1 MTPYRFKIASEAFE
15 LEQIHRLNHAT
26 FAEEIP
32 QHPRNAEGVL
42 VDRFHHQN
50 TYLVALDGDR
60 VVGMLAVRTDRPFS
74 LDTKVPDLDSHLPE
88 GRSVC
93 EVRLLAVRREHRKGT
108 VFRGLMR
115 LVMQHCPSLGF
126 DTAVISATVRQL
138 KLYGHMGFKPF
149 GPLVGTPE
157 AQFQPMYL
165 TLEAARERWRAFEP
179 GRVRLLPGPVSV
191 HPAVRRALAAPSIP
205 HRCAEFAALLREVK
219 ARLRGL
225 AGTERVSLLF
235 GSGTLANDAVA
246 AQISRDGGIGGR
258 GLVLANGEFGERLC
272 DHARRFG
279 LAHSVLRAEWG
290 SAFDYGLVDGLAAQP
305 GCDWVWAVHCET
317 STGVLNDL
325 GALSAICRHRG
336 RRLYLDCI
344 SSIGTVP
351 VSLAGVRLASGV
363 SGKGLGS
370 FAGVSMVF
378 HDHEIAPAPD
388 LPRYLDLGCYA
399 REDEVPY
406 TFSSNLAAALR
417 TALERRRFEER
428 FAGIASLA
436 SWLRGSLRSQGLRI
450 LAPDAHASPAVITI
464 VLPPEAPSCRVGSVL
479 EERGFELGWSSAYL
493 RERNWIQICLM
504 GEHDRAELE
513 PLPRLLSNAVTALSQ
528 KPPFGVVAN
537 RVGSV

>member
-1 MTPYRFKIASEAFE
+1 MTAVRFKIASEVSE
-15 LEQIHRLNHAT
+15 LDQIHRLNHAT

-32 QHPRNAEGVL
+32 QHPRNGDGVL
-42 VDRFHHQN
+42 VDRFHDQN
-50 TYLVALDGDR
+50 TYVIALDGDR
-60 VVGMLAVRTDRPFS
+60 LAGMLAVRTDRPFS

-93 EVRLLAVRREHRKGT
+93 EVRLLAVASERRRGT

-115 LVMQHCPSLGF
+115 LVIQHCLSRGF

-157 AQFQPMYL
+157 AQYQPMYL

-179 GRVRLLPGPVSV
+179 AKVRLLPGPLSV
-191 HPAVRRALAAPSIP
+191 HPAVRRALAGPSIP
-205 HRCAEFAALLREVK
+205 HRCGEFAATLREVK
-219 ARLRGL
+219 ARLREL

-246 AQISRDGGIGGR
+246 AQISREGGIGDI
-258 GLVLANGEFGERLC
+258 GLILVNGEFGERLC

-279 LAHSVLRAEWG
+279 LAHSALRTEWG
-290 SAFDYGLVDGLAAQP
+290 SVFDYEYVDDLVAQAD
-305 GCDWVWAVHCET
+305 CAWVWAVHCET

-325 GALSAICRHRG
+325 DILKGICRHRG
-336 RRLYLDCI
+336 KRLYLDCI

-351 VSLAGVRLASGV
+351 VNLSGVRLASGV

-378 HDHEIAPAPD
+378 HDHAIEPAPD
-388 LPRYLDLGCYA
+388 LPRYLDLGCYGQ
-399 REDEVPY
+399 EDEVPY
-406 TFSSNLAAALR
+406 TVCSNLVAALR
-417 TALERRRFEER
+417 AALDRQRFEER
-428 FAGIASLA
+428 FSHIADLS
-436 SWLRGSLRSQGLRI
+436 SWLRASLRDQGLCI
-450 LAPDAHASPAVITI
+450 LAPDAHASPAVTTI
-464 VLPPEAPSCRVGSVL
+464 VLPPEVRSGRVGSAL
-479 EERGFELGWSSAYL
+479 EERGYELSYSSSYL

-504 GEHDRAELE
+504 GEHGREELAS
-513 PLPRLLSNAVTALSQ
+513 LPRLLGGAV
-528 KPPFGVVAN
+528 
-537 RVGSV
+537 

>member
-1 MTPYRFKIASEAFE
+1 MTAMRFKIASAASE

-32 QHPRNAEGVL
+32 QHPRSADGIL
-42 VDRFHHQN
+42 IDRFHDQN
-50 TYLVALDGDR
+50 TYVIALDGDR
-60 VVGMLAVRTDRPFS
+60 LAGMLAVRTDRPFS

-93 EVRLLAVRREHRKGT
+93 EIRLLAVASGHRKGT

-115 LVMQHCPSLGF
+115 LAAQHCLRLGF

-138 KLYGHMGFKPF
+138 KLYRHMGFKPF
-149 GPLVGTPE
+149 APLVGTPE

-165 TLEAARERWRAFEP
+165 TLEDARERWSAFEP
-179 GRVRLLPGPVSV
+179 ARVRLQPGPVSL
-191 HPAVRRALAAPSIP
+191 HPGIRRALAAPPIS
-205 HRCAEFAALLREVK
+205 HRCGEFSAMLSEVK
-219 ARLRGL
+219 ARLREL

-246 AQISRDGGIGGR
+246 AQISREGGT
-258 GLVLANGEFGERLC
+258 GLILANGEFGERLC

-279 LAHSVLRAEWG
+279 LAHSALQAEWG
-290 SAFDYGLVDGLAAQP
+290 SVFDYERVAQAE
-305 GCDWVWAVHCET
+305 CDWIWAVHCET

-325 GALSAICRHRG
+325 DALKDICRHSG
-336 RRLYLDCI
+336 KRLYLDCI

-351 VSLAGVRLASGV
+351 VNLSGVRLSSGV

-378 HDHEIAPAPD
+378 HDHAIAPAPD
-388 LPRYLDLGCYA
+388 LPRYLDLGCYG

-406 TFSSNLAAALR
+406 TFCSNLVAALR
-417 TALERRRFEER
+417 AALDRQRFEER
-428 FAGIASLA
+428 FSHLPSLA
-436 SWLRGSLRSQGLRI
+436 SWLRASLRDHGLCI
-450 LAPDAHASPAVITI
+450 LAPDAHASPAVTTI
-464 VLPPEAPSCRVGSVL
+464 VLPPEVRSCRVGSAL
-479 EERGFELGWSSAYL
+479 EERGYELSYSSSYL

-504 GEHDRAELE
+504 GEHGREELAS
-513 PLPRLLSNAVTALSQ
+513 LPRLLSGAVAASSGNVPEPIVSTGYRMEAE
-528 KPPFGVVAN
+528 
-537 RVGSV
+537 

>member
-1 MTPYRFKIASEAFE
+1 MTAVRFKIASEASE

-32 QHPRNAEGVL
+32 QHPRSADGIL
-42 VDRFHHQN
+42 IDRFHGQN
-50 TYLVALDGDR
+50 TYVIALDGDR
-60 VVGMLAVRTDRPFS
+60 LAGMLAVRTDRPFS

-88 GRSVC
+88 GRDVC
-93 EVRLLAVRREHRKGT
+93 EIRLLAVASGYRRGT

-115 LVMQHCPSLGF
+115 LATQHCLRLGF

-165 TLEAARERWRAFEP
+165 TLEAARERWSAFEP
-179 GRVRLLPGPVSV
+179 ETVRLLPGPLTV
-191 HPAVRRALAAPSIP
+191 HPTVRRALAAPSVP
-205 HRCAEFAALLREVK
+205 HRCGEFAAMLREVK
-219 ARLRGL
+219 ARLREL

-246 AQISRDGGIGGR
+246 AQISREGRIGGM

-279 LAHSVLRAEWG
+279 LAHSALRTEWG
-290 SAFDYGLVDGLAAQP
+290 SVFDYDRVDDLVAQP
-305 GCDWVWAVHCET
+305 DCDWVWAVHCET

-325 GALSAICRHRG
+325 DALGGICRHRG
-336 RRLYLDCI
+336 KRLYLDCI

-351 VSLAGVRLASGV
+351 VNLSGVRLASGV
-363 SGKGLGS
+363 SGKGFGS

-378 HDHEIAPAPD
+378 HDHAIAPAPD
-388 LPRYLDLGCYA
+388 LPRYLDLGCYG

-406 TFSSNLAAALR
+406 TFCSNLVAALR
-417 TALERRRFEER
+417 AALDRQRFEER
-428 FAGIASLA
+428 FSHLASLA
-436 SWLRGSLRSQGLRI
+436 SWLRASLRDHGLSI
-450 LAPDAHASPAVITI
+450 LAPDAHASPAVTTI
-464 VLPPEAPSCRVGSVL
+464 VLPPQVRSYRVGSAL
-479 EERGFELGWSSAYL
+479 EERGYELSYTSSYL

-504 GEHDRAELE
+504 GEHTREELA
-513 PLPRLLSNAVTALSQ
+513 PLPRLLSGAVGAAVQRGRLKSLSSL
-528 KPPFGVVAN
+528 
-537 RVGSV
+537 R

>member
-1 MTPYRFKIASEAFE
+1 MTAVRFKIASEASE

-32 QHPRNAEGVL
+32 QHPRSADGIL
-42 VDRFHHQN
+42 IDRFHDRN
-50 TYLVALDGDR
+50 TYVIALDGDR
-60 VVGMLAVRTDRPFS
+60 LAGMLALRTDRPFS
-74 LDTKVPDLDSHLPE
+74 LDTKIPDLDSHLPE

-93 EVRLLAVRREHRKGT
+93 EVRLLAVASERRRGP

-115 LVMQHCPSLGF
+115 LATQHCLGLGF
-126 DTAVISATVRQL
+126 DMAVISATVRQL

-149 GPLVGTPE
+149 GPLVGAPE

-165 TLEAARERWRAFEP
+165 TLENARERWRAFEP
-179 GRVRLLPGPVSV
+179 QRVRLQPGPINV
-191 HPAVRRALAAPSIP
+191 HPTVRRALAAPSIS
-205 HRCAEFAALLREVK
+205 HRCGEFAGMLRGVK
-219 ARLRGL
+219 ARLREL
-225 AGTERVSLLF
+225 VGTERVTLLF

-246 AQISRDGGIGGR
+246 AQISREGGT
-258 GLVLANGEFGERLC
+258 GLILVNGEFGERLC

-279 LAHSVLRAEWG
+279 LAHSILRTEWG
-290 SAFDYGLVDGLAAQP
+290 SVFDHERVAQSE
-305 GCDWVWAVHCET
+305 CDWVWAVHCET

-325 GALSAICRHRG
+325 DALKESG
-336 RRLYLDCI
+336 KRLYLDCI

-351 VSLAGVRLASGV
+351 VNLSGVRLASGV

-406 TFSSNLAAALR
+406 TFCSNLIAALR
-417 TALERRRFEER
+417 TALDRQRFEER
-428 FAGIASLA
+428 FAHIASLA
-436 SWLRGSLRSQGLRI
+436 SWLRASLRDHGLTI
-450 LAPDAHASPAVITI
+450 LAPDACSSPAVITI
-464 VLPPEAPSCRVGSVL
+464 VLAPEVPSCRVGQAM
-479 EERGFELGWSSAYL
+479 EERGYELSYSSSYL

-504 GEHDRAELE
+504 GEHVRDEVA
-513 PLPRLLSNAVTALSQ
+513 PLPRLLSSLSVEVPADVQDHVHRSAAL
-528 KPPFGVVAN
+528 
-537 RVGSV
+537 

>member
-1 MTPYRFKIASEAFE
+1 MTAVRFKIASEACE

-32 QHPRNAEGVL
+32 QHPRRADGIL
-42 VDRFHHQN
+42 IDRFHDQN
-50 TYLVALDGDR
+50 TYVIALDGDR
-60 VVGMLAVRTDRPFS
+60 LAGMLALRTDRPFS
-74 LDTKVPDLDSHLPE
+74 LDTKIPDLESHLPE

-93 EVRLLAVRREHRKGT
+93 EVRLLAVVSERRRGP

-115 LVMQHCPSLGF
+115 LATQHCLGLGF
-126 DTAVISATVRQL
+126 DMAVISATVRQL

-157 AQFQPMYL
+157 ARFQPMYL

-179 GRVRLLPGPVSV
+179 VRVRLQPGPVSL
-191 HPAVRRALAAPSIP
+191 HPAVRRALAAPPIS
-205 HRCAEFAALLREVK
+205 HRCGEFAAMLREVK
-219 ARLRGL
+219 ERLREL

-246 AQISRDGGIGGR
+246 AQISREGGT

-279 LAHSVLRAEWG
+279 LAHSALRTEWG
-290 SAFDYGLVDGLAAQP
+290 SVFDYERVAQAE
-305 GCDWVWAVHCET
+305 CDWIWAVHCET

-325 GALSAICRHRG
+325 DALKDLCRG
-336 RRLYLDCI
+336 KRLYLDCI

-351 VSLAGVRLASGV
+351 VNLAGVRLASGV

-378 HDHEIAPAPD
+378 HDHEIAPAPN
-388 LPRYLDLGCYA
+388 LPRYLDLECYG

-406 TFSSNLAAALR
+406 TFCSNLIAALR
-417 TALERRRFEER
+417 AALGLEEK
-428 FAGIASLA
+428 FAHVASLA
-436 SWLRGSLRSQGLRI
+436 SWLRASLREQGLSI
-450 LAPDAHASPAVITI
+450 LAPDAHASPAVTTI
-464 VLPPEAPSCRVGSVL
+464 VLPPKARSCRVGQAM
-479 EERGFELGWSSAYL
+479 EERGYELSYSSAYL

-504 GEHDRAELE
+504 GEHGRDELAA
-513 PLPRLLSNAVTALSQ
+513 LPRLLAELI
-528 KPPFGVVAN
+528 
-537 RVGSV
+537 GSTGYS